1 MIKSINSFT
10 LTVVMEYK
18 NVDYKYSITVEV
30 EPAKA
35 SLVEEQLI
43 QCWNKNQNL
52 GV

>member
-1 MIKSINSFT
+1 
-10 LTVVMEYK
+10 MEYK

-35 SLVEEQLI
+35 SLVEEQ
-43 QCWNKNQNL
+43 